1 MTIDPTTLDP
11 SEPHARYVALFE
23 AHFADIWKFVRR
35 RCGSSQD
42 ADDVTAETFA
52 VAWRRRD
59 ELPDENVRLW
69 LFGVARRV
77 LANQRRSAQR
87 QEKVRL
93 RLAEAT
99 TEGVSTDVPRE
110 SSEDMRRALDRL
122 SADERDLL
130 IMQAWDGLSI
140 GEMAILLGCSNNAV
154 SLRLFKARRK
164 LARELQRKENLGSG
178 HVPGGSL
185 SAEGGAS

>member
-1 MTIDPTTLDP
+1 MSIDSSTLDP
-11 SEPHARYVALFE
+11 SETHTRYVALFE

-35 RCGSSQD
+35 RCGSSHD

-59 ELPDENVRLW
+59 ELPGDDVRLW

-87 QEKVRL
+87 QERVRL
-93 RLAEAT
+93 RLAET
-99 TEGVSTDVPRE
+99 TVEEVSVDVTGE
-110 SSEDMRRALDRL
+110 STADVRRALETL
-122 SADERDLL
+122 SEDERDLL

-140 GEMAILLGCSNNAV
+140 GEMAVLLGCSGNAV

-164 LARELQRKENLGSG
+164 LARELSRKGNLGSG
-178 HVPGGSL
+178 HVPGESL

>member
-1 MTIDPTTLDP
+1 MSIDPITLDP
-11 SEPHARYVALFE
+11 SETHTRYVALFE

-35 RCGSSQD
+35 RCGSGHD

-59 ELPDENVRLW
+59 ELPGEDTRLW

-77 LANQRRSAQR
+77 LANQQRSAQR
-87 QEKVRL
+87 QERVRL
-93 RLAEAT
+93 RLAETT
-99 TEGVSTDVPRE
+99 TEGVSADVTPE
-110 SSEDMRRALDRL
+110 STADMRRALDAL

-140 GEMAILLGCSNNAV
+140 GEMAVLLGCSNNAV
-154 SLRLFKARRK
+154 SLRLYKARRR
-164 LARELQRKENLGSG
+164 LARELSRKENLGSG
-178 HVPGGSL
+178 HVPGESL
-185 SAEGGAS
+185 SPEGGRL